1 MDLGWGRVAIYDR
14 VVDGNAPGE
23 PLPFGP
29 PSTPR
34 RPWFGIAVVAAIL
47 ISGTLIAAAIFFKG
61 SGESSTPTA
70 GTSGK
75 PATQSD
81 GRSKTCGAWAT
92 AKIDFKSTPR
102 LPQGWDYSTPGIDQL
117 IAGRTAMLEKILNVF
132 RSQIAPAPVDV
143 AAAANLFVEKQEAEV
158 RKLPAHTFDAADVY
172 AIDGA
177 YLALDRACGVN

>member
-1 MDLGWGRVAIYDR
+1 M
-14 VVDGNAPGE
+14 DGNAPGE